1 MGWKRSSLV
10 FRGECGMHEWDG
22 KGAVMY
28 PGRSA
33 GCMSGSKKEHH
44 VSRGECGMHDW
55 IKKGAVMYP
64 GRSA

>member
-1 MGWKRSSLV
+1 
-10 FRGECGMHEWDG
+10 MHEWDG